1 MNSYIYDADLYI
13 DYACIAKLRKLYHR
27 YMNHSF
33 NLLGSGFVKVNYVL
47 RPKGLHGK
55 RYHDPYMEKY
65 GRRIKRRLCGGGKCT
80 DSYEPIN
87 WFVDYKSGFFFNPGK
102 YDTLEKCQAVIE
114 KIPWVDIKCPW
125 ELGRLYHLPQ
135 LAVLAVADEALR
147 ESIILEFRNEIIDF
161 IETNPVQ
168 KTVQWSAPMDVSVR
182 MVNMLVAYD
191 ILTQLDIKG
200 CLDREFQLYFEKH
213 IRETLNFV
221 MNHLEF
227 LGRISANHYLSN
239 IAGIIF
245 AAAYLPDSKWVN
257 SCLVFGTQELIEQV
271 AVQFYE
277 DGGHNEGST
286 SYHRLSTEFVLYATA
301 LLYGVLKTKKR
312 NAFLEYDCREIKR
325 LKNPEWQK
333 FDVFGEEFFPEWFMN
348 KLCKAGIFTSII
360 SKNNHEIVQ
369 IGDNDSGRL
378 MKLTP
383 IISVNDDNMEEN
395 VLDHRTLLSAMSGM
409 FTNDEF
415 AESGKEL
422 PLECSLIQSLSK
434 NKPTKGDI
442 SVACLEEYGNLDE
455 INEIYKYTK
464 ESVLFQDDKSD
475 LLDGMQIN
483 YFDKFGIV
491 VLKGNRLFL
500 SMVIDTT
507 RNTVYSGHTHN
518 DKLSVEVMIDGKYVT
533 RDSGG
538 YIYTAAPQIRDK
550 FRSIRAHNTICIDNQ
565 EQNPFEGIWGM
576 KKQARAELLYCA
588 SNRIAA
594 KVRYGDIECLRDISL
609 ADNKIVVNDFSNKP
623 FKVAFSN
630 KVYSDGYGKLKRVK
644 K

>member
-1 MNSYIYDADLYI
+1 MYSYINVGELTIDKTCRSKLERLYQMYSKHKF
-13 DYACIAKLRKLYHR
+13 D
-27 YMNHSF
+27 
-33 NLLGSGFVKVNYVL
+33 LLGSGFVKIDYRL
-47 RPKGLHGK
+47 KPCGFHGK
-55 RYHDPYMEKY
+55 RYVDRHMVFFEKLSREKLKHKGIVAY
-65 GRRIKRRLCGGGKCT
+65 K
-80 DSYEPIN
+80 PIN
-87 WFVDYKSGFFFNPGK
+87 WFVDYKSGFFFLPWK
-102 YDTLEKCQAVIE
+102 YSSEKKCYKVMDE
-114 KIPWVDIKCPW
+114 KECVDIKCPW
-125 ELGRLYHLPQ
+125 ELGRLHHLLQ
-135 LAVLAVADEALR
+135 LSVLAIADEALR
-147 ESIILEFRNEIIDF
+147 ESIILEFRNEITDF
-161 IETNPVQ
+161 IEMNPVG

-191 ILTQLDIKG
+191 ILTQLDIRG
-200 CLDREFQLYFEKH
+200 CLDKEFQLYFEEH

-245 AAAYLPDSKWVN
+245 AAAYLSDSKWVN

-325 LKNPEWQK
+325 LKNSEWQK

-348 KLCKAGIFTSII
+348 KLCKAGIFTSVI

-383 IISVNDDNMEEN
+383 IISINDDNMEEN

-434 NKPTKGDI
+434 NKPTKRDI
-442 SVACLEEYGNLDE
+442 SIACLEKYGNLDK

-464 ESVLFQDDKSD
+464 ETVLFQDDKSD
-475 LLDGMQIN
+475 LLDGIQIN
-483 YFDKFGIV
+483 YFEKFGIV

-518 DKLSVEVMIDGKYVT
+518 DKLSVEVMIDEKYVT

-550 FRSIRAHNTICIDNQ
+550 FRSIRAHNTICIENQ

-588 SNRIAA
+588 NNRMVAG
-594 KVRYGDIECLRDISL
+594 VRYGDIECLRDINL
-609 ADNKIVVNDFSNKP
+609 TDNKVVVNDFANKP